1 MLTTN
6 QLTTNLSLPVLS
18 RGGLAVL
25 ETTLV
30 VTPEDVL
37 TEAFLLRSQWQG
49 GKSKYSKG
57 LVLKRSEKIV

>member
-1 MLTTN
+1 
-6 QLTTNLSLPVLS
+6 
-18 RGGLAVL
+18 L

-49 GKSKYSKG
+49 GKSKYRKGIVLDEISKDNKKSSSTTRQRTHTTTAR
-57 LVLKRSEKIV
+57 VNTEKG

>member
-1 MLTTN
+1 
-6 QLTTNLSLPVLS
+6 
-18 RGGLAVL
+18 L

-49 GKSKYSKG
+49 GKSKYRKG
-57 LVLKRSEKIV
+57 IVLDEIGKDNKKSSSTTRQRTHTTTARVNTGKG